1 MADILIRDMEM
12 PKHCIDCPCMVDKYS
27 GDNCCLQSE
36 EANEKIT
43 SWDDMKAGCP
53 LVELPEHGNLIDR
66 DAFREENEYY
76 LHREFINPK
85 YEDTLDDLL
94 KDAPVIVPA
103 SKEETE

>member
-1 MADILIRDMEM
+1 MADILIRGIEM
-12 PKHCIDCPCMVDKYS
+12 PTMAQAYKTLIVSYDGKVYEGVHPQPTVKKKEPI
-27 GDNCCLQSE
+27 
-36 EANEKIT
+36 A
-43 SWDDMKAGCP
+43 KA
-53 LVELPEHGNLIDR
+53 VELPEHGDLIDR

>member
-1 MADILIRDMEM
+1 MADILIRGMYK
-12 PKHCIDCPCMVDKYS
+12 PKNCMFCPCMDREYGS
-27 GDNCCLQSE
+27 CN
-36 EANEKIT
+36 IT
-43 SWDDMKAGCP
+43 GTVHRRELLHLSADDCP
-53 LVELPEHGNLIDR
+53 LVELPEHGDLIDR

-94 KDAPVIVPA
+94 KDAPVIAPA

>member
-1 MADILIRDMEM
+1 MSDILIRGMERPKSCDKCKLCALIPVGMYGLCRKCM
-12 PKHCIDCPCMVDKYS
+12 PLNRNAKITVRRKDCP
-27 GDNCCLQSE
+27 LH
-36 EANEKIT
+36 
-43 SWDDMKAGCP
+43 
-53 LVELPEHGNLIDR
+53 ELPEHGDLIDR